1 MAMMKIAMM
10 ITKTVDPQ
18 TVESPLA
25 QNKASAHL
33 AARLTCEKDDHGD
46 DDDYNNDDFDD
57 DEMIKVI
64 TSSAKSFLI
73 EKIQYIVLWL
83 IFH

>member
-33 AARLTCEKDDHGD
+33 AARQTCEKYD
-46 DDDYNNDDFDD
+46 DDDDD
-57 DEMIKVI
+57 DDGSDYFQTNDQMIRV
-64 TSSAKSFLI
+64 
-73 EKIQYIVLWL
+73 ER
-83 IFH
+83 